1 MDLTYNDYF
10 TTSGQGRYNWKVHLK
25 QCTQSPSSYYEE
37 CIRAAK
43 IIGEST
49 DPLYLM
55 FSGGID
61 GEFMLNIFKDAKV
74 DFKVAIIS
82 YGVYNEHD
90 TKYAFKY
97 CNAHGITPEVI
108 DLDLE
113 KFITS
118 GRMIEVAEEAKCCSY
133 QMTSVMEGIKKIDG
147 NVIMANGEPQLNRM
161 PNGTWEWEEMERVSS
176 YRNWYALHNITGTPD
191 FTKYTPEQF
200 LSLLEE
206 PLVKQLVN
214 NELDQEYQT
223 TVAIK
228 QQLYSQHY
236 TIEPRYKFIGWER
249 LESSAFFEDN
259 KVFESFAHLREMYSG
274 AYVLDYDDVCQR
286 LTKWQREIRW

>member
-1 MDLTYNDYF
+1 MNLTHQNYL
-10 TTSGQGRYNWKVHLK
+10 TTSGQGRDNWKVHLT

-43 IIGEST
+43 ILGESA

-61 GEFMLNIFKDAKV
+61 GEFMINIFKDAKV

-90 TKYAFKY
+90 AKYAFEY
-97 CNAHGITPEVI
+97 CNANGITPEII

-113 KFITS
+113 EFITS
-118 GRMIEVAEEAKCCSY
+118 GRMIEVAEEAKCCAY

-147 NVIMANGEPQLNRM
+147 NVIMANGEPQVNKM
-161 PNGTWEWEEMERVSS
+161 PNGTWHWEETERI
-176 YRNWYALHNITGTPD
+176 ITGTPD
-191 FTKYTPEQF
+191 FMRYTSEQT
-200 LSLLEE
+200 LSFLEE

-214 NELDQEYQT
+214 NELEQEYS
-223 TVAIK
+223 VAIK
-228 QQLYSQHY
+228 QQLYSQHF
-236 TIEPRYKFIGWER
+236 TIEPRYKFTGWER
-249 LESSAFFEDN
+249 LENSAFFEDN
-259 KVFESFAHLREMYSG
+259 KVFESFAHLRDMYNG
-274 AYVLDYDDVCQR
+274 QYVLDYNDVCQQLR
-286 LTKWQREIRW
+286 GT

>member
-43 IIGEST
+43 ILGESA

-61 GEFMLNIFKDAKV
+61 GEFMINIFKDAKV

-90 TKYAFKY
+90 AKYAFEY
-97 CNAHGITPEVI
+97 CNANGITPEII

-113 KFITS
+113 EFITS
-118 GRMIEVAEEAKCCSY
+118 GRMIEVAEEAKCCAY

-147 NVIMANGEPQLNRM
+147 NVIMANGEPQVNKM
-161 PNGTWEWEEMERVSS
+161 PNGTWHWEETERINS
-176 YRNWYALHNITGTPD
+176 YMNWYTLHNITGTPD
-191 FTKYTPEQF
+191 FMRYTSEQT
-200 LSLLEE
+200 LSFLEE

-214 NELDQEYQT
+214 NELEQEYS
-223 TVAIK
+223 VAIK
-228 QQLYSQHY
+228 QQLYSQHF
-236 TIEPRYKFIGWER
+236 TIEPRYKFTGWER
-249 LESSAFFEDN
+249 LENSAFFEDN
-259 KVFESFAHLREMYSG
+259 KVFESFAHLRDMYNG
-274 AYVLDYDDVCQR
+274 QYVLDYNDVCQQLR
-286 LTKWQREIRW
+286 GT

>member
-1 MDLTYNDYF
+1 MNLTHNNYI
-10 TTSGQGRYNWKVHLK
+10 TTSGHGRKDWKVHVK
-25 QCTQSPSSYYEE
+25 QCTQQHASYYEE
-37 CIRAAK
+37 SIRAAK

-61 GEFMLNIFKDAKV
+61 GEFMLNIFKDANV

-90 TKYAFKY
+90 AKYAFEY

-118 GRMIEVAEEAKCCSY
+118 GRMVEVAKEAKCCAY

-147 NVIMANGEPQLNRM
+147 NVIMANGEPQINKM
-161 PNGTWEWEEMERVSS
+161 PDNTWHWEETERINS
-176 YRNWYALHNITGTPD
+176 YMNWYELHNITGTPD
-191 FTKYTPEQF
+191 FMRYTPEQT
-200 LSLLEE
+200 LSFLEE

-214 NELDQEYQT
+214 NELEQEYS
-223 TVAIK
+223 VAIK
-228 QQLYSQHY
+228 QQLYSQSFA
-236 TIEPRYKFIGWER
+236 IEPRYKFTGWER
-249 LESSAFFEDN
+249 LEKSAFFESLN
-259 KVFESFAHLREMYSG
+259 VNAMMTELKQEYNG
-274 AYVLDYDDVCQR
+274 QYVLDYNDICQKLR
-286 LTKWQREIRW
+286 GIK

>member
-1 MDLTYNDYF
+1 MNLTHNNYI
-10 TTSGQGRYNWKVHLK
+10 TTSGHGREDWKVHLK
-25 QCTQSPSSYYEE
+25 QCTQQHASYYEE
-37 CIRAAK
+37 SIRAAK
-43 IIGEST
+43 IIGESA

-61 GEFMLNIFKDAKV
+61 GEFMLNIFKDANV

-90 TKYAFKY
+90 AKYAFEY

-118 GRMIEVAEEAKCCSY
+118 GRMVEVAEEAKCCAY

-147 NVIMANGEPQLNRM
+147 NVIMANGEPQVNKM
-161 PNGTWEWEEMERVSS
+161 PDNTWHWEETERINS
-176 YRNWYALHNITGTPD
+176 YMNWYELHNITGTPD
-191 FTKYTPEQF
+191 FMRYTPEQT
-200 LSLLEE
+200 LSFLEE

-214 NELDQEYQT
+214 NELEQEYS
-223 TVAIK
+223 VAIK
-228 QQLYSQHY
+228 QQLYSQSFV
-236 TIEPRYKFIGWER
+236 IEPRYKFTGWER
-249 LESSAFFEDN
+249 LEKSAFFEDH
-259 KVFESFAHLREMYSG
+259 KVFDNFAHLRDMYNG
-274 AYVLDYDDVCQR
+274 QYVLDYDDICQQLR
-286 LTKWQREIRW
+286 GI